1 MTKIKGLL
9 LLVITSFFFS
19 ASFSQVTLKLT
30 KPLSAQDKKEVDQI
44 LQSFNAKSYAINTRT
59 EAGQLKRGLA
69 SVKQVNT
76 VRRSRTKPN
85 EKAATNTTINVFKS
99 AKAST
104 NTTINVFKTTGAS
117 TNTTINVFK
126 SGNYTDNQLSQLDK
140 LYQILSKY
148 Q

>member
-9 LLVITSFFFS
+9 LLVIASFFFS
-19 ASFSQVTLKLT
+19 SSFSQVTLKIT

-44 LQSFNAKSYAINTRT
+44 LKSFDSKSYAINTRT
-59 EAGQLKRGLA
+59 DAGHLKKGLA
-69 SVKQVNT
+69 SVRQINT
-76 VRRSRTKPN
+76 VRKTRLDR
-85 EKAATNTTINVFKS
+85 KASTNTTINVFKS

-104 NTTINVFKTTGAS
+104 NTTINVFKTTGAK
-117 TNTTINVFK
+117 TNTTINIFK
-126 SGNYTDNQLSQLDK
+126 SGNYTENQLSQLDK